1 MCALKLTSTVKCKL
15 HWLHLFESLLR
26 ALHLARQ
33 ETQPTPTSSRGV
45 LLYVLYVLMPCA
57 SIIHFY
63 RKFHNCAS
71 CTCPAAETETR
82 LPTLPPAPEV
92 FSPSSLLSLLL
103 AEVEQGGG
111 IIALVAL
118 GQEERRNAH
127 SRGVLSLLSLLLAE
141 VDKQGGGR
149 LARKL
154 GEADGRWRKWRM
166 RCISRI
172 KKVDPVA
179 NQSL

>member
-1 MCALKLTSTVKCKL
+1 MKGSRREGVLNSRSQQWRKHQPFICSNCFLLFPGGQINIHLSCCVFLKVSFPNCFVFASDSSTDDQYIHLISLHCLFFVMCALKLTSTVKCKL

-45 LLYVLYVLMPCA
+45 LLYVLMPCA

-92 FSPSSLLSLLL
+92 
-103 AEVEQGGG
+103 
-111 IIALVAL
+111 
-118 GQEERRNAH
+118 H
-127 SRGVLSLLSLLLAE
+127 SVLIHA
-141 VDKQGGGR
+141 
-149 LARKL
+149 
-154 GEADGRWRKWRM
+154 
-166 RCISRI
+166 
-172 KKVDPVA
+172 
-179 NQSL
+179 

>member
-1 MCALKLTSTVKCKL
+1 M
-15 HWLHLFESLLR
+15 
-26 ALHLARQ
+26 
-33 ETQPTPTSSRGV
+33 
-45 LLYVLYVLMPCA
+45 
-57 SIIHFY
+57 
-63 RKFHNCAS
+63 
-71 CTCPAAETETR
+71 
-82 LPTLPPAPEV
+82 PTLPPAEV
-92 FSPSSLLSLLL
+92 SSPSSLLSLLL

>member
-1 MCALKLTSTVKCKL
+1 M
-15 HWLHLFESLLR
+15 
-26 ALHLARQ
+26 
-33 ETQPTPTSSRGV
+33 
-45 LLYVLYVLMPCA
+45 
-57 SIIHFY
+57 
-63 RKFHNCAS
+63 
-71 CTCPAAETETR
+71 
-82 LPTLPPAPEV
+82 PTLPPAPEV
-92 FSPSSLLSLLL
+92 SSPSSLLSL

-127 SRGVLSLLSLLLAE
+127 SRGLLSLLLAE

-172 KKVDPVA
+172 KKVDPVVA
-179 NQSL
+179 CAP

>member
-1 MCALKLTSTVKCKL
+1 MFFSKFLSLNFLKGKVFASDSSTDDQYIHLISLHCLLFVMCALKLTSTVKCKL

-45 LLYVLYVLMPCA
+45 LLYVLMPCA

-71 CTCPAAETETR
+71 STCPAAETETR

-92 FSPSSLLSLLL
+92 SSPS
-103 AEVEQGGG
+103 
-111 IIALVAL
+111 
-118 GQEERRNAH
+118 
-127 SRGVLSLLSLLLAE
+127 SLLSLLLAE
-141 VDKQGGGR
+141 VDKQGGR
-149 LARKL
+149 IIALVAL
-154 GEADGRWRKWRM
+154 GQEERRNGCPRPLQR
-166 RCISRI
+166 S
-172 KKVDPVA
+172 PLPPL
-179 NQSL
+179 SSPGGS